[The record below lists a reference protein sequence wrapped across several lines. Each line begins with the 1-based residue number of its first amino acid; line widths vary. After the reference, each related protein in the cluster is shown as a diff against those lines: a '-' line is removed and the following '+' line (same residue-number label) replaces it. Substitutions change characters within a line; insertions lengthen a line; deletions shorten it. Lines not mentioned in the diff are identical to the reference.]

1 MWICIHYLKCMKLKI
16 YLFDAEVLHWL
27 VASSGVSSILTSMF
41 TCTQHG
47 KGQRVK
53 KKERNNFNIST
64 FFLTAIIVITSSIN
78 WGEAPLVR
86 DSRKFVCLSVYVGL
100 TIIKVNKLLT
110 LIAGFAPS
118 MFYILLVTST
128 VTSNNQIFHSH
139 MWRASF
145 KLFCHLLTR
154 KVYEL
159 GVVEN
164 PPF

>member
-1 MWICIHYLKCMKLKI
+1 MWICIQQYLKCMKLKI
-16 YLFDAEVLHWL
+16 YLFDAEVLDWL

-41 TCTQHG
+41 TCTQHE

-53 KKERNNFNIST
+53 KKNNFNIST

-139 MWRASF
+139 MSQASF

-154 KVYEL
+154 KVYEP